1 VKIVVIGGT
10 GMIGSRLVTRLHAGG
25 HEAVAASPSSG
36 VDALTGEGLDAALE
50 GADVVVDVTNSPAWG
65 DEEVLRFFTT
75 STANLLTAE
84 RKAGVG
90 HHVALSIVGTDRMPG
105 SGYLRAKTAQEGLIK
120 ESGVPYTIVRA
131 TQFFEFITW
140 IAQNSTVGTE
150 VHIAPAQ
157 FQPVAADDVV
167 AAVAD
172 AATGPAGNRTTQ
184 VAGPEVFRF
193 PEIVARV
200 LADAKDDRTVVED
213 PAAGY
218 FGATLLDDGLVPA
231 PGTARLGAIDYA
243 TWSAGH

>member
-10 GMIGSRLVTRLHAGG
+10 GMIGSRLVIALDAAG
-25 HEAVAASPSSG
+25 HEAVAASPRTG
-36 VDALTGEGLDAALE
+36 VDSITGEGLADALT
-50 GADVVVDVTNSPAWG
+50 GADVVVDVTNAPAWG

-75 STANLLTAE
+75 STANLLAAE
-84 RKAGVG
+84 QKAGVG
-90 HHVALSIVGTDRMPG
+90 HHVALSIVGTDRMPD
-105 SGYLRAKTAQEGLIK
+105 SGYLRAKTAQEALIK

-131 TQFFEFITW
+131 TQFFEFIAG

-150 VHIAPAQ
+150 VHIAPAL

-172 AATGPAGNRTTQ
+172 AATGPAAKETVQ

-193 PEIVARV
+193 PEIVARA
-200 LADAKDDRTVVED
+200 LADANDPRTVVAD
-213 PAAGY
+213 PAVGY
-218 FGATLLDDGLVPA
+218 FGATLPDDGLVPA

-243 TWSAGH
+243 TWSASR